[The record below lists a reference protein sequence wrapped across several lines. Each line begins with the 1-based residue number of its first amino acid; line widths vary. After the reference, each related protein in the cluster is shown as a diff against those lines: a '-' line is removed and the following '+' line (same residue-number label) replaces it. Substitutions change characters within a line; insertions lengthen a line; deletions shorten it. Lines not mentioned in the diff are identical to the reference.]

1 MPSTAFAWIIL
12 TATTYV
18 LPSADDPSDGWTT
31 AAPRDEVKPT
41 FRYEPEGGREGHGSF
56 VIEADDREGLHGS
69 WSRTFPV
76 EGGRTYAV
84 RAYRKT
90 EGVATPRRSAFL
102 KLTWL
107 DDQGRKRPESRGVVR
122 NFLKGFSAQAE
133 SEFPGDGATDARGWT
148 EVSEAYPAPEG
159 ATRVRVELCLLW
171 APPKGRV
178 AWSDVAFDEVAGIE
192 PRIVRLATV
201 HYRPKSGT
209 TAAEKREQF
218 EPLIAD
224 VARQKADLVVLPETL
239 TYYNAGKSMADVAE
253 PIPGPSTE
261 YFGELARRYN
271 LYIVAGLVERA
282 DHLIY
287 NVAVLIGPD
296 GQIAGKYRK
305 VCLPTGEVEAG
316 LAPGNDYP
324 VFETRFGKVGMMVCY
339 DGFFPEVARAL
350 TTRGAEV
357 IAWPVWGC
365 NPELARARASENH
378 VYLVSSTYEDI
389 SSRWM
394 ISAVYD
400 HTGEPIAHATLW
412 GTTAVAEVDLNAP
425 TRWPSLGDFRSKVL
439 RHRPAAIGEPVAPGG
454 R

>member
-1 MPSTAFAWIIL
+1 MFASAMTGILFAAL
-12 TATTYV
+12 TASPIV
-18 LPSADDPSDGWTT
+18 DDPPEGWTT
-31 AAPRDEVKPT
+31 TAPRDEIKPA
-41 FRYEPEGGREGHGSF
+41 FRYDPAGGREGRAAF
-56 VIEADDREGLHGS
+56 VIEADDREGLDGS

-76 EGGRTYAV
+76 EGGQTYAV

-90 EGVATPRRSAFL
+90 EGVATPRRSAVV

-107 DDQGRKRPESRGVVR
+107 DDDGRKRPESRGVVL
-122 NFLKGFSAQAE
+122 NFLKGHSPQAE
-133 SEFPGDGATDARGWT
+133 SEYPGDGPTDAEGWT
-148 EVSEAYPAPEG
+148 EVAGTYSVPEG
-159 ATRVRVELCLLW
+159 ATRVQVELGLLW
-171 APPKGRV
+171 PTPRGRV
-178 AWSDVAFDEVAGIE
+178 AWSDPTWEQVDKIG

-209 TAAEKREQF
+209 TAEEKREQF
-218 EPLIAD
+218 APLIAD
-224 VARQKADLVVLPETL
+224 AARQKADLVVLPETL
-239 TYYNAGKSMADVAE
+239 TYYNTGKSMAEAAE
-253 PIPGPSTE
+253 PIPGPSTD
-261 YFGELARRYN
+261 YFGDLARHFD

-296 GQIAGKYRK
+296 GQIVGKYRK
-305 VCLPTGEVEAG
+305 VCLPTSEVEAG
-316 LAPGNDYP
+316 VAPGNDYP
-324 VFETRFGKVGMMVCY
+324 VFDARFGKVGLMVCY

-378 VYLVSSTYEDI
+378 VYLVSSTYEDVAT
-389 SSRWM
+389 RWM

-400 HTGEPIAHATLW
+400 HTGEPIAHATQW
-412 GTTAVAEVDLNAP
+412 GTTAVATVDLNAT

-439 RHRPAAIGEPVAPGG
+439 RHRPPVVAEP
-454 R
+454 